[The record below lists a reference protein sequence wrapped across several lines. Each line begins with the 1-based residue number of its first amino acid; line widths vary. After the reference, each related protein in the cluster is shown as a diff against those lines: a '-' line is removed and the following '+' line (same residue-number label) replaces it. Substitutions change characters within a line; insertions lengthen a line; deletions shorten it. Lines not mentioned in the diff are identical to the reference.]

1 VRLLGRGGELVS
13 TQPKPT
19 AGQISDKRPLNKRL
33 RDEASEWDVDESV
46 IHLLV
51 EAADA
56 IEHMAAALVA
66 VRAEVTRLEKERDE
80 SQMWSRYYAVRA
92 EHDRLVTVKE
102 AAEQVIRDYPP
113 HEYGCEWSEY
123 SPSFGALR
131 EALAAVSG
139 ESQGASDSSPGEE
152 QKTEVGGRQKP
163 PVDDLRELIE
173 CFCPNGDHRPGC
185 PHV

>member
-1 VRLLGRGGELVS
+1 VS
-13 TQPKPT
+13 TQP
-19 AGQISDKRPLNKRL
+19 INDELHPLHIRSRL
-33 RDEASEWDVDESV
+33 MA
-46 IHLLV
+46 H
-51 EAADA
+51 AALYPDA
-56 IEHMAAALVA
+56 IFHLRPEDRDTLLAALVA
-66 VRAEVTRLEKERDE
+66 VRAEC
-80 SQMWSRYYAVRA
+80 
-92 EHDRLVTVKE
+92 DRLVTVKE